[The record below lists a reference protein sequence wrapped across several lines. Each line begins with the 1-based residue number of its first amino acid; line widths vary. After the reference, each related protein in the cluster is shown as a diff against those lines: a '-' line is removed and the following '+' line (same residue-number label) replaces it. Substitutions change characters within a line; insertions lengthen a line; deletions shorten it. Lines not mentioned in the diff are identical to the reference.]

1 MLRPSAGGL
10 ALAAALV
17 LTAPAAPAAE
27 IFDKAQ
33 KAAIEKLVHDYL
45 MAHPEVILDSVKRLE
60 ARERD
65 AESQRNKGKIAANAE
80 AIFRDPE
87 APVGGNPEGDVTL
100 VEFFDYRCG
109 YCKRFHPV
117 LAKLIEADPKLRV
130 VFKEFPILGP
140 ESVLASR
147 AAIASRRQAPERYQ
161 AFHDALMNVRGT
173 LNEGRVMETAAELG
187 FDTSRLRRD
196 MASPDVEALIRR
208 NHVLARELGINGTPG
223 FVVGDQVLPGF
234 IKFEQMRDLIEL
246 AREGNS

>member
-1 MLRPSAGGL
+1 MRKTLLGAL
-10 ALAAALV
+10 ALTASLI
-17 LTAPAAPAAE
+17 LTASAVPAEEA
-27 IFDKAQ
+27 FDKAQ

-65 AESQRNKGKIAANAE
+65 VQRQRNKGEIAANSE

-140 ESVLASR
+140 ESMLASS
-147 AAIASRRQAPERYQ
+147 AALASRRQAPERYL

-173 LNEGRVMETAAELG
+173 LNERRIMETAAELG
-187 FDTSRLRRD
+187 FDTDRLRRD
-196 MASPDVEALIRR
+196 MAAPEVLEHLRR
-208 NHVLARELGINGTPG
+208 NRTLANKLGINGTPG
-223 FVVGDQVLPGF
+223 FILGDHVLPGF
-234 IKFEQMRDLIEL
+234 AKFQQMRDLIEL
-246 AREGNS
+246 VREQSS